1 MFDWYTKNKLVY
13 ENILLVRTNMH
24 VWVSGGKKF

>member
-13 ENILLVRTNMH
+13 ENILLVRTNMY
-24 VWVSGGKKF
+24 VWVSEGKKF